1 MEVKLNLQ
9 RRGDSGKGVA
19 RKLRRAGRVP
29 GIIYGGGD
37 EPVLV
42 SMEARETLQLF
53 QSIPVDNTILHLS
66 LDGEPDP
73 EQALVREVQVHP
85 YRTELLHVDFIRVRR
100 GVPIEVHVPVHLM
113 GLPDGVRNDGGIL
126 DQVAHD
132 IIVKCVPALIPEAIE
147 VDVTQLGV
155 GDVLRAGDLAMP
167 EGVENLVDPERMIC
181 GVGAARLDDEE
192 LEEEEEEE
200 GVEVEPGTEAPT
212 SESAEDE
219 D

>member
-1 MEVKLNLQ
+1 MEAKLNLLT
-9 RRGDSGKGVA
+9 RGDSGKGAA

-29 GIIYGGGD
+29 GVIYGGGD
-37 EPVLV
+37 EPVMV

-53 QSIPVDNTILHLS
+53 QSIPVDNTILNLS
-66 LDGEPDP
+66 LDGEAGP

-126 DQVAHD
+126 EQVAHD
-132 IIVKCVPALIPEAIE
+132 IIVKCVPSLIPEAIE
-147 VDVTQLGV
+147 VDVTGFGI
-155 GDVLRAGDLAMP
+155 GDVLRAGDVVMP

-181 GVGAARLDDEE
+181 GVSAARLAPQE
-192 LEEEEEEE
+192 LEDEEE
-200 GVEVEPGTEAPT
+200 GIEAEPGLEIPT
-212 SESAEDE
+212 SESDG
-219 D
+219 DQG

>member
-1 MEVKLNLQ
+1 MEAKLNLL
-9 RRGDSGKGVA
+9 RRGESGKGAA
-19 RKLRRAGRVP
+19 RKLRRSGRVP
-29 GIIYGGGD
+29 GVIYGGGD
-37 EPVLV
+37 EPVMV

-66 LDGEPDP
+66 LDGEGSP

-85 YRTELLHVDFIRVRR
+85 YRTELLHVDFMRVRR

-113 GLPDGVRNDGGIL
+113 GLPDGVRNEGGIL

-132 IIVKCVPALIPEAIE
+132 IVVKCVPSLIPEAIE

-155 GDVLRAGDLAMP
+155 GDVLRAGDVVMP

-181 GVGAARLDDEE
+181 GVAAARLAPEE
-192 LEEEEEEE
+192 LEDGEEGE
-200 GVEVEPGTEAPT
+200 GVEVEPGTETPT
-212 SESAEDE
+212 SEPGEDE